1 MSNSLSDFYS
11 NKNSLLQ
18 KSLHQFVEKTKFFPQ
33 IGVELEFYLLDEN
46 SQRLENQGL
55 VADYITVL
63 SHLFLQDPTIYKIEK
78 EQGATQI
85 EIKIAPHSDL
95 ILLAEKIAGIKEVA
109 KKLAQKNNFIACF
122 DAQPFVDDCGSAL
135 QFNFSLHD
143 VEGEN
148 LFTKVEDFLPQNKEI
163 SAVKNSARKN
173 KLLLHSIAGML
184 DSLEWAMI
192 FYAPKEEDYRR
203 FDLEINRKLHHKGKF
218 TAPTNISF
226 GDNNRT
232 AAIRLPRNEY
242 FQNDRI
248 EFRVAAADAD
258 PFLVLFSLLTAVEN
272 GIENNQLPQDSQ
284 RVFGNAFD
292 AQYSFKEFAKNLEIA
307 QKNFIYLAQRLSPEI
322 LSTTLLGSKI

>member
-1 MSNSLSDFYS
+1 MNNPLSDFYK
-11 NKNSLLQ
+11 NKATLLQ
-18 KSLHQFVEKTKFFPQ
+18 KSLKQFAEKTMLFPQ
-33 IGVELEFYLLDEN
+33 IGIELEFYLLDQN
-46 SQRLENQGL
+46 LQRLQNQDL
-55 VADYITVL
+55 AVDYISFL
-63 SHLFLQDPTIYKIEK
+63 SHLFLTDPSIYKIEK

-95 ILLAEKIAGIKEVA
+95 ILLAQKIEGIKEVA
-109 KKLAQKNNFIACF
+109 KQLAQKNNLIACF
-122 DAQPFVDDCGSAL
+122 AAQPFVDDCGSAL

-143 VEGEN
+143 INGEN
-148 LFTKVEDFLPQNKEI
+148 VFTKIEDFLPQNQEI
-163 SAVKNSARKN
+163 SATKNSARKN

-184 DSLEWAMI
+184 DSLEWAMV
-192 FYAPKEEDYRR
+192 FYAPKEEDYLR
-203 FDLEINRKLHHKGKF
+203 FDLEINRALHQKGKF

-258 PFLVLFSLLTAVEN
+258 PFLVLFSLLIAVEN
-272 GIENNQLPQDSQ
+272 GIENSQLPQESQ

-292 AQYSFKEFAKNLEIA
+292 KQYSFKNFAKSLEVA
-307 QKNFIYLAQRLSPEI
+307 QKIALDKLRSRNFIHHIIGQ
-322 LSTTLLGSKI
+322 